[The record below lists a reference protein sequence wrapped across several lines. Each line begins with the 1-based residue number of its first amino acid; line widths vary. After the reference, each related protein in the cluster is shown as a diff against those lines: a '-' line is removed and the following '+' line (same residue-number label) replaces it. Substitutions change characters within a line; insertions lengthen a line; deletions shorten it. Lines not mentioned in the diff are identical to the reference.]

1 MDTRLVVQVGRQ
13 FQERH
18 PEIPVLVDRGR
29 YLVVQV
35 PPGFRPDPDPAAF
48 GVFPAPADGV
58 ALHSVAPARRA
69 PDPTVQAL
77 VDRVDPAALTADVR
91 HLAAYPTR
99 HSTSTHF
106 ADAAAW

>member
-18 PEIPVLVDRGR
+18 PDVPVLVDRGR
-29 YLVVQV
+29 YLLVQV
-35 PPGFRPDPDPAAF
+35 PPGFVPDPDPAAF
-48 GVFPAPADGV
+48 GVLPAPADGV
-58 ALHSVAPARRA
+58 LLHAAAPARRA
-69 PDPTVQAL
+69 PDPAVQAL
-77 VDRVDPAALTADVR
+77 VDAVDPAALTSDVR

-106 ADAAAW
+106 